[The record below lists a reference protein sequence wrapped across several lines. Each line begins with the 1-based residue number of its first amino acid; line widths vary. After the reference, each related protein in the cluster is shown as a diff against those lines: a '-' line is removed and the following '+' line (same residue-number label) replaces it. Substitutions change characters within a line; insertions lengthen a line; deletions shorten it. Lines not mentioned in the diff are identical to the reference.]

1 MKVSLGEESR
11 EKKKRGKKEKCPSL
25 LPGAP
30 RFALFETWDSPAVI
44 NPVFCQQPMTDDRQL
59 IETQEAIEISLNGLL
74 FMPAA
79 TYSSI
84 QYFRNPF
91 LGN

>member
-1 MKVSLGEESR
+1 LER
-11 EKKKRGKKEKCPSL
+11 KKKRDNRERRPSRV
-25 LPGAP
+25 PVP
-30 RFALFETWDSPAVI
+30 HVCALFETWDSPAVI